1 MKINVKI
8 NKGTTINKDIKIIKN
23 MSELLDYCILKDT
36 FVLNNINDFI
46 YLNN

>member
-1 MKINVKI
+1 
-8 NKGTTINKDIKIIKN
+8 

-46 YLNN
+46 YLNNWEVLKFNINYNE